1 MLTKDGGIPLNP
13 HFIILIYSRE
23 KILMSKRKTIIAEEA
38 LVSLLQSKD
47 ERGFSILYDNY
58 SSALYGVILKIVRS
72 EEIASDVMQDAFVK
86 IWKNIEAYNRTKG
99 TLFTWILNV
108 ARNTAIDRIRS
119 QEFQNSQ
126 KNQDLDTSVNFID
139 NQGSSQFDVDAI
151 GIKKVVEN
159 LRPEYQ
165 QMIDLLYF
173 QGYTQAEV
181 ADEFGIPLGTV
192 KTRVKAAIVQLRQY
206 FVGFGIVF
214 LFGLLATII

>member
-1 MLTKDGGIPLNP
+1 
-13 HFIILIYSRE
+13 
-23 KILMSKRKTIIAEEA
+23 MSKRKTIITEDA

-72 EEIASDVMQDAFVK
+72 EEIAADVMQDSFVK
-86 IWKNIEAYNRTKG
+86 IWKNIEGYNRTKG

-126 KNQDLDTSVNFID
+126 KNQDLDSSINFID
-139 NQGSSQFDVDAI
+139 NQGSNQFDVDAI
-151 GIKKVVEN
+151 GIRKVVEN
-159 LRPEYQ
+159 LRPEHQ

-181 ADEFGIPLGTV
+181 SEEFGIPLGTV
-192 KTRVKAAIVQLRQY
+192 KTRVKAAVVQLRQY
-206 FVGFGIVF
+206 F
-214 LFGLLATII
+214 LQAGLISLISILEKWI

>member
-1 MLTKDGGIPLNP
+1 MDKK
-13 HFIILIYSRE
+13 R
-23 KILMSKRKTIIAEEA
+23 MSKRKTIIAEDA

-72 EEIASDVMQDAFVK
+72 EEIAADVMQDAFVK
-86 IWKNIEAYNRTKG
+86 IWKNIEGYNRSKG
-99 TLFTWILNV
+99 TLFTWILNI

-126 KNQDLDTSVNFID
+126 KNQDLETSINFID
-139 NQGSSQFDVDAI
+139 NQGSNQFDVDAI
-151 GIKKVVEN
+151 GIRKVVES
-159 LRPEYQ
+159 LRPEHQ

-181 ADEFGIPLGTV
+181 SEEFGIPLGTV
-192 KTRVKAAIVQLRQY
+192 KTRVKAAVVQLRQY
-206 FVGFGIVF
+206 FLQAGLIS
-214 LFGLLATII
+214 LFSILEKWI

>member
-1 MLTKDGGIPLNP
+1 
-13 HFIILIYSRE
+13 
-23 KILMSKRKTIIAEEA
+23 MSKRKTIIAEDA

-47 ERGFSILYDNY
+47 QRGFSILYDNY

-72 EEIASDVMQDAFVK
+72 EEIAADVMQDAFVK
-86 IWKNIEAYNRTKG
+86 IWKNIEGYNRTKG

-126 KNQDLDTSVNFID
+126 KNQDLDSSINFID

-151 GIKKVVEN
+151 GIRKVVEN
-159 LRPEYQ
+159 LRPEHQ

-181 ADEFGIPLGTV
+181 SEEFNIPLGTV
-192 KTRVKAAIVQLRQY
+192 KTRVKAAVVQLRQY
-206 FVGFGIVF
+206 FLQLALIP
-214 LFGLLATII
+214 LLSILEKWI

>member
-1 MLTKDGGIPLNP
+1 
-13 HFIILIYSRE
+13 
-23 KILMSKRKTIIAEEA
+23 MSKRKTIIAEEA

-58 SSALYGVILKIVRS
+58 SSALYGVVLKIVRS
-72 EEIASDVMQDAFVK
+72 EEIADDVMQDAFVK
-86 IWKNIEAYNRTKG
+86 IWKNIEGYSRTKG

-126 KNQDLDTSVNFID
+126 KNQDLDTSINFID
-139 NQGSSQFDVDAI
+139 IQGSNQFDVDAI

-165 QMIDLLYF
+165 QIIELLYF

-181 ADEFGIPLGTV
+181 SEEFGIPLGTV

-206 FVGFGIVF
+206 FVE
-214 LFGLLATII
+214 FGLVTLLGILATII

>member
-1 MLTKDGGIPLNP
+1 MDKK
-13 HFIILIYSRE
+13 R
-23 KILMSKRKTIIAEEA
+23 MSKRKTIIAEDA

-72 EEIASDVMQDAFVK
+72 EEIAADVMQDAFVK
-86 IWKNIEAYNRTKG
+86 IWKNIEGYNRSKG

-126 KNQDLDTSVNFID
+126 KNQDLETSINFID

-151 GIKKVVEN
+151 GIRKVVEN
-159 LRPEYQ
+159 LRPEHQ

-181 ADEFGIPLGTV
+181 SEEFNIPLGTV
-192 KTRVKAAIVQLRQY
+192 KTRVKAAVVQLRKY
-206 FVGFGIVF
+206 FLQAGLIS
-214 LFGLLATII
+214 LFSILEKWI

>member
-1 MLTKDGGIPLNP
+1 
-13 HFIILIYSRE
+13 
-23 KILMSKRKTIIAEEA
+23 MSKRKTTIAEEA

-58 SSALYGVILKIVRS
+58 SSALYGVVLKIVRS
-72 EEIASDVMQDAFVK
+72 EEIAADVMQDAFVK

-126 KNQDLDTSVNFID
+126 RNQDLDTSINFID
-139 NQGSSQFDVDAI
+139 NQESSQFDIDAI

-165 QMIDLLYF
+165 QMIELLYF

-206 FVGFGIVF
+206 FVEFGMVF
-214 LFGLLATII
+214 LLGFLATII

>member
-1 MLTKDGGIPLNP
+1 MDKK
-13 HFIILIYSRE
+13 R
-23 KILMSKRKTIIAEEA
+23 MSKRKTIIAEDA

-72 EEIASDVMQDAFVK
+72 EEIAADVMQDAFVK
-86 IWKNIEAYNRTKG
+86 IWKNIEGYNRSKG

-126 KNQDLDTSVNFID
+126 KNQDLESSINFID

-151 GIKKVVEN
+151 GIRKVVEN
-159 LRPEYQ
+159 LRPEHQ

-181 ADEFGIPLGTV
+181 SEEFNIPLGTV
-192 KTRVKAAIVQLRQY
+192 KTRVKAAVVQLRQY
-206 FVGFGIVF
+206 FLQAGLIS
-214 LFGLLATII
+214 LFSILEKWI

>member
-1 MLTKDGGIPLNP
+1 
-13 HFIILIYSRE
+13 
-23 KILMSKRKTIIAEEA
+23 MSKRKTIIAEEA

-72 EEIASDVMQDAFVK
+72 EEVAADVMQDSFVK
-86 IWKNIEAYNRTKG
+86 IWRNIEGYNRTKG

-126 KNQDLDTSVNFID
+126 KNHDLDDHVNFID
-139 NQGSSQFDVDAI
+139 SQGGSQFDIDAI
-151 GIKKVVEN
+151 GVKKVIEN
-159 LRPEYQ
+159 LRPEHQ
-165 QMIDLLYF
+165 QIIDLLYF
-173 QGYTQAEV
+173 KGYTQAEV

-192 KTRVKAAIVQLRQY
+192 KTRVKSAIVQLRQY
-206 FVGFGIVF
+206 FVE
-214 LFGLLATII
+214 FGLIFLVGFFDL

>member
-1 MLTKDGGIPLNP
+1 
-13 HFIILIYSRE
+13 
-23 KILMSKRKTIIAEEA
+23 MSKRKTIIAEEA

-72 EEIASDVMQDAFVK
+72 EEIAADVMQDAFVK
-86 IWKNIEAYNRTKG
+86 IWKNIEAYNPTKG

-126 KNQDLDTSVNFID
+126 RNQDLDTSINSID
-139 NQGSSQFDVDAI
+139 NQESSQFDIDSI

-165 QMIDLLYF
+165 QMIELLYF

-206 FVGFGIVF
+206 FVEFGMVF
-214 LFGLLATII
+214 LLGFLATII

>member
-1 MLTKDGGIPLNP
+1 
-13 HFIILIYSRE
+13 
-23 KILMSKRKTIIAEEA
+23 MSKRKTIIAEDA

-72 EEIASDVMQDAFVK
+72 EEIAADVMQDAFVK
-86 IWKNIEAYNRTKG
+86 IWKNIEGYNRTKG

-126 KNQDLDTSVNFID
+126 KNQDLDTSINFID

-151 GIKKVVEN
+151 GIRKVVEN
-159 LRPEYQ
+159 LRPEHQ

-181 ADEFGIPLGTV
+181 SEEFNIPLGTV
-192 KTRVKAAIVQLRQY
+192 KTRVKAAVVQLRQY
-206 FVGFGIVF
+206 FLQAGLIS
-214 LFGLLATII
+214 LFSILEKWI

>member
-1 MLTKDGGIPLNP
+1 
-13 HFIILIYSRE
+13 
-23 KILMSKRKTIIAEEA
+23 MSKRKTIIAEDA

-72 EEIASDVMQDAFVK
+72 EEIAADVVQDSFVK
-86 IWKNIEAYNRTKG
+86 IWKNIEGYNRTKG

-126 KNQDLDTSVNFID
+126 KNQDLDSSINFID
-139 NQGSSQFDVDAI
+139 NQGSNQFDVDAI
-151 GIKKVVEN
+151 GIRKVVEN
-159 LRPEYQ
+159 LRPEHQ

-173 QGYTQAEV
+173 QGYTQVEV
-181 ADEFGIPLGTV
+181 SEEFNIPLGTV
-192 KTRVKAAIVQLRQY
+192 KTRVKAAVVQLRQY
-206 FVGFGIVF
+206 F
-214 LFGLLATII
+214 LQLALLPLLSLLEKWI